1 VTSPVP
7 TAAPWFARAYHEIH
21 RDRHLVLHG
30 NIDDLV
36 CWDQSYQSFWTA
48 MSKFLAVTGFVASA
62 RFDLVDGLSY
72 PDDDS
77 RKFFESRL
85 YPATP
90 VLVTEDGVPPSG
102 SRGKI
107 LSESTR
113 RLQQRM
119 SAARADIRTT
129 ADLLA
134 GTRDM
139 LVQQDRACAIV
150 IDQADLMF
158 SADAATEERYQTNL
172 AYLRRMIT
180 DSANAP
186 ARTGESLRNIVVLVT
201 KKLTALPDWVH
212 RDNPHVATIAVEH
225 PGPAERADFLRSI
238 LPRFHEGLA
247 LSPEQVRKTAT
258 ALAVLTDGMTVR
270 DVNALAATSRLAE
283 IAPTSARE
291 LVMRHRFG
299 IREDPWERLDLTKV
313 LTAEEHLARRVIGQ
327 DMAVRKVTDVLVN
340 ARVGVDFGAG
350 DDRTVTRPKGVF
362 FFVGPTGV
370 GKTEL
375 AKAIAELVFDDE
387 GALRRFDMSEFS
399 QEHSSE
405 RLTGAPPG
413 FVGHQNG
420 GVLTNWMM
428 ERPFSVVLFD
438 EIEKA
443 NPKIFDKFL
452 QIIDDGRITDGQ
464 GRTAYFS
471 HSIVIFTSNIGA
483 SGLHNVLSE
492 FPRDAP
498 PGYPVI
504 EKHFR
509 DAVARHMA
517 EELGRPEI
525 LGRLGSGIVVFDI
538 LRDDVVCR
546 IVTKFLDQLV
556 ASAAARGF
564 ELVLHRRAIEQA
576 VADAVAESGAAL
588 GARQIRSP
596 LLEEWV
602 RVPLNRW
609 IIGNSPV
616 KGTRIW
622 VRRSAGGPPFTVEEF
637 PADTDADTGEQGEE

>member
-1 VTSPVP
+1 MTAPGP
-7 TAAPWFARAYHEIH
+7 TAAGWFAHAYHEIH
-21 RDRHLVLHG
+21 RERHLVLHG

-36 CWDQSYQSFWTA
+36 CWDHAYQPFCSA
-48 MSKFLAVTGFVASA
+48 VSAFLSVTGFVATA

-72 PDDDS
+72 PDAGS

-85 YPATP
+85 NPPAP
-90 VLVTEDGVPPSG
+90 QGVVVTEGLVSQAV
-102 SRGKI
+102 STRAKI
-107 LSESTR
+107 MSESAR
-113 RLQQRM
+113 HLRQRM
-119 SAARADIRTT
+119 SAAARADIRTT

-134 GTRDM
+134 GSREM

-158 SADAATEERYQTNL
+158 SAEVATDERYQTNL

-180 DSANAP
+180 DAAKAP
-186 ARTGESLRNIVVLVT
+186 ATTGESLRNIVVLVT
-201 KKLTALPDWVH
+201 KKLTVLPEWVH
-212 RDNPHVATIAVEH
+212 RDNPHVATIAVEP
-225 PGPAERADFLRSI
+225 PGSAERAGFLREA
-238 LPRFHEGLA
+238 LPRFHQGGSLA
-247 LSPEQVRKTAT
+247 REEIGAIAAT
-258 ALAVLTDGMTVR
+258 LANLTEGMTVR
-270 DVNALAATSRLAE
+270 DVNALAATSRLAG
-283 IAPTSARE
+283 IAPSSPRE

-313 LTAEEHLARRVIGQ
+313 LTAEEVLTRRVMGQ
-327 DMAVRKVTDVLVN
+327 PKAIRTVTDVLVN
-340 ARVGVDFGAG
+340 ARVGLDFGSG

-413 FVGHQNG
+413 FVGHENG

-452 QIIDDGRITDGQ
+452 QIIDDGRLTDGQ
-464 GRTAYFS
+464 GRTVYFS
-471 HSIVIFTSNIGA
+471 HSIVILTSNIGA
-483 SGLHNVLSE
+483 PGLHDVLAE
-492 FPRDAP
+492 FPRDTP

-504 EKHFR
+504 ERHFR
-509 DAVARHMA
+509 DAVARHMS
-517 EELGRPEI
+517 EELGRPEL
-525 LGRLGSGIVVFDI
+525 LGRLGSGVVVFDL
-538 LRDDVVCR
+538 LRAEIVGQ

-556 ASAAARGF
+556 AAASARGF
-564 ELVLHRRAIEQA
+564 ELVLDRRAIERS
-576 VADAVAESGAAL
+576 VAAAVAESGAAL

-609 IIGNSPV
+609 IIENTPAP
-616 KGTRIW
+616 GTRIW
-622 VRRSAGGPPFTVEEF
+622 VHRSAESPPFTVEEF
-637 PADTDADTGEQGEE
+637 PA

>member
-1 VTSPVP
+1 
-7 TAAPWFARAYHEIH
+7 
-21 RDRHLVLHG
+21 
-30 NIDDLV
+30 
-36 CWDQSYQSFWTA
+36 
-48 MSKFLAVTGFVASA
+48 
-62 RFDLVDGLSY
+62 
-72 PDDDS
+72 
-77 RKFFESRL
+77 
-85 YPATP
+85 
-90 VLVTEDGVPPSG
+90 
-102 SRGKI
+102 
-107 LSESTR
+107 
-113 RLQQRM
+113 
-119 SAARADIRTT
+119 
-129 ADLLA
+129 
-134 GTRDM
+134 
-139 LVQQDRACAIV
+139 
-150 IDQADLMF
+150 
-158 SADAATEERYQTNL
+158 
-172 AYLRRMIT
+172 
-180 DSANAP
+180 
-186 ARTGESLRNIVVLVT
+186 
-201 KKLTALPDWVH
+201 
-212 RDNPHVATIAVEH
+212 
-225 PGPAERADFLRSI
+225 
-238 LPRFHEGLA
+238 
-247 LSPEQVRKTAT
+247 
-258 ALAVLTDGMTVR
+258 
-270 DVNALAATSRLAE
+270 
-283 IAPTSARE
+283 
-291 LVMRHRFG
+291 
-299 IREDPWERLDLTKV
+299 
-313 LTAEEHLARRVIGQ
+313 
-327 DMAVRKVTDVLVN
+327 
-340 ARVGVDFGAG
+340 
-350 DDRTVTRPKGVF
+350 VF